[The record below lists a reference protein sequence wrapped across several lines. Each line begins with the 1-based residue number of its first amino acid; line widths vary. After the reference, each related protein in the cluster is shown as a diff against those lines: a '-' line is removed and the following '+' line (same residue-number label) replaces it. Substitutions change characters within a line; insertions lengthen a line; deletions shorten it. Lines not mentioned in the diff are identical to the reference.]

1 MSKILVTGSS
11 GVVGT
16 ALIAELREHGYDV
29 VAVTSA
35 DVDLRDFDAT
45 RIYFDKVAPDAVVHL
60 AATVCGL
67 MGHMRR
73 HGAVYL
79 DNILL
84 NTHVVE
90 ASREAGVAK
99 FVAMG
104 SAAVY
109 SDLVPLPMSETGVW
123 LGTPHWS
130 EFGYAHAKRA
140 MLAQLEAY
148 RDQYGLEYAFALSTN
163 VYGPN
168 DKFDEQYGHVIP
180 SLVSKFY
187 RAATTGEAPTVWGTG
202 QATRDFLY
210 SRDAAR
216 GLRLMLEQA
225 TGPIN
230 LATGTS
236 MPIREAVDT
245 LQVVSG
251 FAGTVNW
258 DATKPDGQVVRE
270 YDTHK
275 LTELGWS
282 PTLSLAEG
290 LAETYE
296 WYATHFP
303 NVRK

>member
-16 ALIAELREHGYDV
+16 ALIAELREHDYEV

-109 SDLVPLPMSETGVW
+109 SDLVPLPMSETDVW
-123 LGTPHWS
+123 LGT
-130 EFGYAHAKRA
+130 
-140 MLAQLEAY
+140 
-148 RDQYGLEYAFALSTN
+148 
-163 VYGPN
+163 
-168 DKFDEQYGHVIP
+168 
-180 SLVSKFY
+180 
-187 RAATTGEAPTVWGTG
+187 
-202 QATRDFLY
+202 
-210 SRDAAR
+210 
-216 GLRLMLEQA
+216 
-225 TGPIN
+225 
-230 LATGTS
+230 
-236 MPIREAVDT
+236 
-245 LQVVSG
+245 
-251 FAGTVNW
+251 
-258 DATKPDGQVVRE
+258 
-270 YDTHK
+270 
-275 LTELGWS
+275 
-282 PTLSLAEG
+282 
-290 LAETYE
+290 
-296 WYATHFP
+296 
-303 NVRK
+303 